1 MLGLIME
8 SPAWNHLTDIE
19 RFQITDNS
27 FIIYKRT

>member
-8 SPAWNHLTDIE
+8 SPAWNHLIDIE
-19 RFQITDNS
+19 QFQITDNP